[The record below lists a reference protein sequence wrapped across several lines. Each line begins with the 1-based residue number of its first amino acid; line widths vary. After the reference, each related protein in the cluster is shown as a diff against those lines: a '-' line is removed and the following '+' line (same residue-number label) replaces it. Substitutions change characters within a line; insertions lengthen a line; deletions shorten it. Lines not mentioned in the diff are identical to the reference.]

1 MNKIFKFLVF
11 ILIVEI
17 LLGYALYIRN
27 STLESGHYISST
39 IKAWVKL
46 KRKITEIKNTNITE
60 VKKTANMD
68 CSNVSNQNITFNIAG
83 FNSFRN
89 KLQFQTNLQFLNS
102 FDSNKDYLI
111 VIMGNSETYG
121 AFTTDEQ
128 SRLHS
133 AIQNKLR
140 NKINLYIDDNKK
152 NNNGQV
158 YVVNLSNINGMI
170 SDHLTKLLT
179 FSDIYKP
186 DLAVFYTGG
195 NEIKLNELYSDIIEK
210 EFYSIKLNKF
220 YSIKNFGFKDEELEK
235 CLNKVDFINKKSFTE
250 SKLTS
255 NVDNYI
261 KDIFFK
267 INKTL
272 SKKSINFLF
281 YIQPFKETEHKIQS
295 RSINHKKIVNISI
308 KNKNFINLNL
318 INENLKL
325 DYVDSFHT
333 RSSDQISDLIL
344 KDIWKNYKDDIQKK
358 ITN

>member
-17 LLGYALYIRN
+17 LLGYVIYIRN

-46 KRKITEIKNTNITE
+46 KKKIRDIKKTNI
-60 VKKTANMD
+60 KKGKEIVNID
-68 CSNVSNQNITFNIAG
+68 CSNIVNQNITFNIAG
-83 FNSFRN
+83 FNLFRN
-89 KLQFQTNLQFLNS
+89 KIPFQTNLQFLNS

-111 VIMGNSETYG
+111 LILGNSETYG
-121 AFTTDEQ
+121 SFMDEQ

-133 AIQNKLR
+133 TIQNKLR

-152 NNNGQV
+152 TKNGKV
-158 YVVNLSNINGMI
+158 YVVNLSRIAGMMN
-170 SDHLTKLLT
+170 DHLTKLLT
-179 FSDIYKP
+179 FSEIYKP
-186 DLAVFYTGG
+186 DLVIFYTGG
-195 NEIKLNELYSDIIEK
+195 NEIKFNEYFNGVLKK
-210 EFYSIKLNKF
+210 EFYSTKLNKF
-220 YSIKNFGFKDEELEK
+220 YSIDNWDLKYEEFVKCSNKIDFIHKKNF
-235 CLNKVDFINKKSFTE
+235 TE
-250 SKLTS
+250 NKLTS

-261 KDIFFK
+261 RDIFFK
-267 INKTL
+267 INNTL

-281 YIQPFKETEHKIQS
+281 YIQPFKEFDHETQS
-295 RSINHKKIVNISI
+295 HSINHKKIANISI

-318 INENLKL
+318 NNENLKL

-344 KDIWKNYKDDIQKK
+344 KDIWKNYKNDIQKK